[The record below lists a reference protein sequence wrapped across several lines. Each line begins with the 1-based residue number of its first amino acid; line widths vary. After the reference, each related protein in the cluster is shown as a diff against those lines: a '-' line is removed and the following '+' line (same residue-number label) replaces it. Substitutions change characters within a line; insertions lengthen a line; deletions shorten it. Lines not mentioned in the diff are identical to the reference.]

1 MLFSILES
9 KKQEGQVKE
18 KNRNII
24 QLFLRASAAS
34 KNRIYG
40 EGRPEEWFFWIWI
53 EIMNACC

>member
-24 QLFLRASAAS
+24 QVFLRAGAFEFWVSHA
-34 KNRIYG
+34 I
-40 EGRPEEWFFWIWI
+40 EFFLFLF
-53 EIMNACC
+53 